1 MNSFKGQLLFSAV
14 YVDYF
19 FVETREQMQ
28 RLHDFYIRLCR
39 LEYFK
44 RNNLHFKVLKYETY
58 FIF

>member
-28 RLHDFYIRLCR
+28 RLHDFYILLCR
-39 LEYFK
+39 LEYFT
-44 RNNLHFKVLKYETY
+44 RNN
-58 FIF
+58 